1 MDPESRNVSRKR
13 LDSVTFMFEGDQAIP
28 NVATSP
34 AILHHNYDSGGT
46 EEQVWTM
53 TLLFKI
59 KGKSMS
65 SSEKAKMSFL
75 FDQHFF
81 NFPAECKTRVLC
93 TYILRSHEQ
102 ANFRPHP
109 SSLFY
114 KVK

>member
-46 EEQVWTM
+46 EEQVWTI

-65 SSEKAKMSFL
+65 SSGKGKDAIFI
-75 FDQHFF
+75 DQH
-81 NFPAECKTRVLC
+81 NSP
-93 TYILRSHEQ
+93 
-102 ANFRPHP
+102 N
-109 SSLFY
+109 
-114 KVK
+114 